1 MGEEIALNKE
11 SIAGAVK
18 NLREAAAGI
27 QTRVEKPG
35 GRSELETL
43 ERYRKDLERM
53 SAVMDRYLELLE
65 EDCGRIEQAASA
77 LVLFEGQ
84 MIVERLAGQ

>member
-1 MGEEIALNKE
+1 
-11 SIAGAVK
+11 
-18 NLREAAAGI
+18 
-27 QTRVEKPG
+27 
-35 GRSELETL
+35 
-43 ERYRKDLERM
+43 
-53 SAVMDRYLELLE
+53 MDRYLELLE